1 LQVPGVPPSAP
12 HKPFVHSKLLVHVV
26 PMGPVATQAGV
37 ALHQK
42 PVAQPALVAVGAVP
56 VTVHVLAQ
64 AVPLAHAKLVGQ
76 AAVAPA
82 SGLQVPVPLHEPAGV
97 SELPVHEAAQAVP
110 DAVSSQTA
118 PVVQL
123 PVSPHGGAAVH

>member
-1 LQVPGVPPSAP
+1 LQVPAVPPSAP
-12 HKPFVHSKLLVHVV
+12 HNPFVHSKLLVHAV

-64 AVPLAHAKLVGQ
+64 AVPLAHAKLLPQ
-76 AAVAPA
+76 AAADPA
-82 SGLQVPVPLHEPAGV
+82 VQVPVPLHVPAGV
-97 SELPVHEAAQAVP
+97 SELPVHDAGHVVLDDVSWQTPPAA
-110 DAVSSQTA
+110 
-118 PVVQL
+118 QL
-123 PVSPHGGAAVH
+123 PVNPQGGAAVH